1 MGHLRRHRR
10 RSEIQPTLVETEV
23 ILLSIFFIRQ
33 MYSFLMLINQTKNR
47 QEYQGLKSPVDR
59 TIEDFDAGSK
69 YHIPANVEYIRHT
82 KLP

>member
-1 MGHLRRHRR
+1 
-10 RSEIQPTLVETEV
+10 
-23 ILLSIFFIRQ
+23 
-33 MYSFLMLINQTKNR
+33 MLINQTKNR